1 VGLPQKR
8 DFRPTAKIP
17 HHSTV
22 RSGSLAV
29 QSDCRMKE
37 REEKDTAFATGKYIR
52 VDENSHRPSSE

>member
-1 VGLPQKR
+1 
-8 DFRPTAKIP
+8 
-17 HHSTV
+17 
-22 RSGSLAV
+22 V